1 MNHDNKQANRVA
13 LVTGAARRIGACI
26 ATHLH
31 QAGFRVV
38 VHCHRSQTAAKKLV
52 SEMNTRRHDSA
63 LMLVAD
69 LSIKQEAID
78 LITNSIAWA
87 SRLDLLVNNASMFTK
102 TRMDV
107 LDDSEW
113 ENLFTTNVQ
122 APFWLSHSAY
132 PHLAL
137 HNGSIINITDIHAQK
152 PLKNYSIYCQSKAA
166 LAMQTLSLAREFAP
180 SVRVNAVAP
189 GATMWPEQTNALS
202 EDIQQ
207 QIIERTPL
215 KRHGDPVFIA
225 QAVLALAENPFI
237 TGQTLS
243 VDGGQGV
250 V

>member
-26 ATHLH
+26 AAHLH

-38 VHCHRSQTAAKKLV
+38 VHCHQSQTAAQKLV
-52 SEMNTRRHDSA
+52 AEMNNQRKDSS

-69 LSIKQEAID
+69 LSIKQEAVD

-87 SRLDLLVNNASMFTK
+87 NRLDLLVNNASVFTK

-113 ENLFTTNVQ
+113 ENLFTTNVR

-132 PHLAL
+132 PHLAV

-152 PLKNYSIYCQSKAA
+152 PLKDYSIYCQSKAA
-166 LAMQTLSLAREFAP
+166 LVMQTLSLAREFAP

-189 GATMWPEQTNALS
+189 GATMWPEQSNALS
-202 EDIQQ
+202 EDVRQK
-207 QIIERTPL
+207 IIERTPL